1 MTIGEKIKALRK
13 ERGWTQKALALIS
26 GIAEITIRNYEA
38 GKYKPKLD
46 KLEMLSKAFS
56 ITVTE
61 LLINVEGYDIQD
73 NIFTVP
79 PPIDIFE
86 KSGHSETTAQMMQ
99 ILQKD
104 EKQGYSYVYV
114 SFKDKAALDLFRH
127 LNLENQHKTLD
138 YMDYLKERQDKE

>member
-1 MTIGEKIKALRK
+1 MTIGEKIKTLRK

-61 LLINVEGYDIQD
+61 LLINVEGYDFQD
-73 NIFTVP
+73 Y
-79 PPIDIFE
+79 DIRLTFDMFA
-86 KSGHSETTAQMMQ
+86 KSEHSEAASKM
-99 ILQKD
+99 LQQLREN
-104 EKQGYSYVYV
+104 EKQGYTYVYV
-114 SFKDKAALDLFRH
+114 SFKDKAALDHFRP
-127 LNLENQHKTLD
+127 LSQENKEKALD